1 MTEFDAGPVLA
12 ELKGFQRRTVEHI
25 AQRFYGPAN
34 ERRFLVADET
44 GLGKSIV
51 ARGVIAR
58 AIEHLQHK
66 PEASRIDIVYV
77 CSNADIARQN
87 LRRLDVTDGRHTPIP
102 SRLSLLAKHSAQ
114 LRPDA
119 NAAGKPINLVSFT
132 PGTSFSKGWQ
142 TGQADERALIF
153 LLLEEKM
160 QLTSWE
166 RRAGI
171 NLLRDTVGRAHPKQ
185 GHDRFSDIVERL
197 RGELQGPPDRN
208 VARAFWKQATQRG
221 QVDRFSELI
230 VRLGRRPVP
239 PEDLASEARVL
250 IGEMRGGLSRAGLK
264 VLQPDLVI
272 LDEFQRFKDLLDPS
286 TPAGELAHQL
296 FDYGQ
301 AKVLLLSATP
311 YKPFTYAEE
320 SEDDHHKDFMATL
333 QFLTGQSHRAA
344 AIADDLDVYRTAA
357 LSGQPAGPVVSR
369 LRSRL
374 LEVMTR
380 SERPVHV
387 KGGMLVER
395 ISELSGMTAGDLAD
409 FVRLSRLSQQVD
421 GEIALEYWKSTPY
434 FANFCD
440 GYQLSEKLRRELR
453 TATGR
458 RALRPLV
465 DDLALL
471 QPEALARYDELDLG
485 NPKLRALAAE
495 TVDAGWWRL
504 LWMPASLPYLK
515 PQGAYAAPAAI
526 GITKRLVFSS
536 WSATPTAIAALLSH
550 LADSRNAEGTRLA
563 NASGR
568 DNVRGLLDYRLE
580 AGRAGS
586 LTTLALFWPM
596 PGLAQLADP
605 LIDARAAGGPVPVAV
620 VVDRVARLLRGGASK
635 WKSVPAAAAA
645 SVAFERDDCL
655 PNELRR
661 RGSATLQAAL
671 SSAGSDVEGPEEGNR
686 GLQAHVEEALRL
698 RWEPSGVD
706 PAGAAAVISLIGAHA
721 PGNIAWRALR
731 RVTAVS
737 TDITDEGL
745 WNAAATLASALR
757 TLFNRAESIL
767 LIERSDDGGAYWQKV
782 LRYCAEGN
790 LQAVLDEY
798 LQHLMLEDKLT
809 VDDEGLLALA
819 RRAGEAITLRSATYS
834 AFNPRDTENQI
845 SLTSRFA
852 LRYGSRSGD
861 QQDGARQPQVRQAFN
876 SPFWPFVLASTSVGQ
891 EGIDFHWWCSA
902 VVHWNT
908 PANPVDFEQR
918 EGRVDRY
925 AGHAVRRN
933 LAHRHGIA
941 MLQAENPW
949 EAAFVLGLDEQA
961 TLGEFAP
968 HWIYPGPAHIER
980 HLLPYP
986 LSVDVTRLEQLKTDL
1001 ALYRL
1006 TFGQP
1011 RQEDMLQLLKGRG
1024 VELDEARLAE
1034 LRVDLSAPEIA
1045 PWPTT

>member
-1 MTEFDAGPVLA
+1 MTDFDAGPVLE

-25 AQRFYGPAN
+25 AQRFYGPTN

-51 ARGVIAR
+51 ARGVIAK
-58 AIEHLQHK
+58 AIEHLQHQ
-66 PEASRIDIVYV
+66 PETSRIDIVYV

-87 LRRLDVTDGRHTPIP
+87 LRRLDVTGGRHTPIP

-114 LRPDA
+114 LRPNGD
-119 NAAGKPINLVSFT
+119 AAGKPINLVSFT

-160 QLTSWE
+160 RLTAWD
-166 RRAGI
+166 RRAAI
-171 NLLRDTVGRAHPKQ
+171 NLLRDTVGRANPKQ
-185 GHDRFSDIVERL
+185 GHDRFSDIVDRL

-208 VARAFWKQATQRG
+208 VARAFWQAATQSG
-221 QVDRFSELI
+221 QIDRFSELI
-230 VRLGRRPVP
+230 VRLGRRPLP
-239 PEDLASEARVL
+239 PEDLASEARAL
-250 IGEMRGGLSRAGLK
+250 IGEMRGGLSRAGLE

-272 LDEFQRFKDLLDPS
+272 LDEFQRFKELLDPKS
-286 TPAGELAHQL
+286 PSGELAHQL
-296 FDYGQ
+296 FDHGQ

-320 SEDDHHKDFMATL
+320 SDDDHHTDFMATL
-333 QFLTGQSHRAA
+333 QFLTGQSHRAD
-344 AIADDLDVYRTAA
+344 AIAADLDSYRTAA
-357 LSGQPAGPVVSR
+357 LSGQPVATVVSG

-387 KGGMLVER
+387 KGGMLIER
-395 ISELSGMTAGDLAD
+395 VRELSGLLAGDLAE
-409 FVRLSRLSQQVD
+409 FVRLSRLSEQVD
-421 GEIALEYWKSTPY
+421 GDIGLEYWKSTPY

-440 GYQLSEKLRRELR
+440 GYKLSENLRRELR
-453 TATGR
+453 TAAGR

-465 DDLALL
+465 ADLALL
-471 QPEALARYDELDLG
+471 QPEALERYDELDLG
-485 NPKLRALAAE
+485 NPKLRALADE

-504 LWMPASLPYLK
+504 LWMPASLPYLQ
-515 PQGAYAAPAAI
+515 PRGFHASPAVA

-550 LADSRNAEGTRLA
+550 HADSRNAEGTRLA

-568 DNVRGLLDYRLE
+568 DNVRGILDYRLE
-580 AGRAGS
+580 AGRAS
-586 LTTLALFWPM
+586 SMTTLALFWPM

-605 LIDARAAGGPVPVAV
+605 LLDARSAGGPVPVAV
-620 VVDRVARLLRGGASK
+620 VDGRVAHALRNGATK
-635 WKSVPAAAAA
+635 WTSVPPAAAA
-645 SVAFERDDCL
+645 SVVFEREDCL
-655 PNELRR
+655 PTKLRR
-661 RGSATLQAAL
+661 RGSATLQTAL
-671 SSAGSDVEGPEEGNR
+671 ATAGSDAGSPEEGNR
-686 GLQAHVEEALRL
+686 GLQAHIEEALRL
-698 RWEPSGVD
+698 RSEPSGVD
-706 PAGAAAVISLIGAHA
+706 PAGAAAIVALIGAHA

-731 RVTAVS
+731 RMTGAS

-745 WNAAATLASALR
+745 WTAAATLASALR
-757 TLFNRAESIL
+757 ALFNRPESIL

-798 LQHLMLEDKLT
+798 LQHLMSESKLAQ
-809 VDDEGLLALA
+809 DDEGVLVLA
-819 RRAGEAITLRSATYS
+819 RKAAEAITLRSATYS
-834 AFNPRDTENQI
+834 AFNPRDPDNPI
-845 SLTSRFA
+845 PLTSRFA
-852 LRYGSRSGD
+852 LRYGGRSGD
-861 QQDGARQPQVRQAFN
+861 QDGARQPQVRDAFN

-933 LAHRHGIA
+933 LAHKHGPA
-941 MLQAENPW
+941 MLQDDNPW
-949 EAAFVLGLDEQA
+949 KAAFVLGLDEQE

-986 LSVDVTRLEQLKTDL
+986 LSVDVARLEQLKTDV

-1011 RQEDMLQLLKGRG
+1011 RQEDMLQLLRSRG
-1024 VELDEARLAE
+1024 VELDAARLAE
-1034 LRVDLSAPEIA
+1034 LRIDLSAPEIT
-1045 PWPTT
+1045 PRPVG